1 MEQTTDKKT
10 FSDPESKVTARV
22 DRELYDYVKNHFHQ
36 GQQTNLF
43 RTIFTSLKL
52 MIDEGN
58 FSQVMDYMYGTEE
71 LVLPNPKK

>member
-1 MEQTTDKKT
+1 MTTQN

-22 DRELYDYVKNHFHQ
+22 DRELYAYVKDHFHQ

-43 RTIFTSLKL
+43 RSIFNSLKIL
-52 MIDEGN
+52 IEEDKFGE
-58 FSQVMDYMYGTEE
+58 VMDYMYGTEP